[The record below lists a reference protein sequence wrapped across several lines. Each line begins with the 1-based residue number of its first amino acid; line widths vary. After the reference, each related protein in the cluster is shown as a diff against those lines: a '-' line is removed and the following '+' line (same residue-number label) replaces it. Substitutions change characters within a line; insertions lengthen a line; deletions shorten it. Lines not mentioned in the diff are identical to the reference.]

1 MYKSK
6 KDLKSFVVVQKS
18 KLKMA
23 SSRKDSPS
31 NANISTSVRTK
42 LQKWIGK
49 ANKTVREKR
58 IAQEIS
64 AEIVESNPLNEDAT
78 ITLSPQHSRS
88 RSSPIPM
95 RNKEKTIKKSRK
107 WSVNFSS
114 SDTLKEDIARE
125 NERNHSY
132 SKNGIPHVFIT
143 PSVQLDESPIV
154 LSDVQELQ
162 NQKSKKETIV
172 KEQTCSVGENTTEV
186 NDSVSIDGTDGLKIV
201 QEVPGSNASEKRKV
215 FALGRSQTSLDQC
228 ELSEAAENGRMI
240 SAVSLDSIPT
250 NVQQLS
256 GQIQSRLQVWVER
269 ASYLASQSNR
279 RQSEESASST
289 DDGSNTPNS
298 SQPLSVGSEN
308 YDQMKKIK
316 ELELALKELVGNIG
330 IRGGSDPSKIQDLS
344 STSPGS
350 SISNRSRNNSEG
362 LGSDHGSAESIE
374 NQKDRVTEKESRNV
388 IKTKSRDVR
397 YLSSS
402 SSEPDTVTKGA
413 DSFDKELKDE
423 DPEDFDG
430 IIYMKSSHSSRQSPT
445 NYSPR
450 DRKSLSLQDV
460 LICETLIESAPRR
473 NEKGDKKIAPE
484 TNGIGMSLKENVI
497 EVLEN
502 EASSAKTELQN
513 GKQSFQ
519 KNELKGTFS
528 LTDAT
533 VRNMPSRP
541 KLRRHAMS
549 SDSAANFLKSN
560 SKLTVRDSMR
570 KYLDFKDADLSAFA
584 VECVRHANKKK
595 QSIVLGDDGG
605 KANPQT
611 FLNANNTETA
621 ATEQNAIVSVS
632 SQDSNEQ
639 TVSAKGLGEET
650 NAVEDARSSELPLAA
665 TDEITS
671 NHSSSSDLFSHSME
685 EAEKILASASMS
697 KEPLEMSSSNP
708 QVDIDESTSQRLY
721 KFPSMP
727 MFYVPERTE
736 ESNKTKRKREKRK
749 SVASPASLG
758 KVVRNESDPFLL
770 GSEGSTVTSNLVTS
784 SSTPTLNGEDENE
797 NLTKE
802 TRKGPSRPKLK
813 DRKLSAPST
822 SSLFNMTSSIR
833 VDIEALI

>member
-23 SSRKDSPS
+23 SSRKDSAS
-31 NANISTSVRTK
+31 NANISTSVRAK

-162 NQKSKKETIV
+162 NQKSKKETVV

-186 NDSVSIDGTDGLKIV
+186 NDSVSINGTDGLKII
-201 QEVPGSNASEKRKV
+201 QEAPGSNASEKRKV
-215 FALGRSQTSLDQC
+215 FARGRSQTSLDLC
-228 ELSEAAENGRMI
+228 ELSETAENERMI

-298 SQPLSVGSEN
+298 SQPLSIGSEN

-402 SSEPDTVTKGA
+402 SSEPDTVTKGP

-430 IIYMKSSHSSRQSPT
+430 IIYMKSSRSSRQSPT

-473 NEKGDKKIAPE
+473 KIAPE
-484 TNGIGMSLKENVI
+484 TNGIGLSLKENVI

-513 GKQSFQ
+513 GNQSFQ

-549 SDSAANFLKSN
+549 YDSAANFMKSN

-595 QSIVLGDDGG
+595 QSIVLGDDRG

-611 FLNANNTETA
+611 FLNPNNTETA
-621 ATEQNAIVSVS
+621 AREQNAIVSVS

-639 TVSAKGLGEET
+639 TASAKGLGEET
-650 NAVEDARSSELPLAA
+650 NAAEDARSSELPLAA

-671 NHSSSSDLFSHSME
+671 NHSSSSDLFSHSVE

-708 QVDIDESTSQRLY
+708 QLDIDESTSQRLY

-758 KVVRNESDPFLL
+758 KVVRNESDPSLL

-784 SSTPTLNGEDENE
+784 SSTPTLNCEDENE

-813 DRKLSAPST
+813 DRKFSAP
-822 SSLFNMTSSIR
+822 SSLFNMASSIR